1 MRVSDL
7 SRSLRFYCDVFEC
20 RVALEEPDAALPP
33 TVRRRCFGFRGVH
46 RRRPQP
52 VGASPTRA
60 SRVDGAD
67 RNHEVVAFYRDDLG
81 LAVLA
86 QWRDHDGYDGA
97 VFGLPGAGV
106 QLEITQHGSPPLIPP
121 PHPENQ
127 LVLYLRGEQAL
138 RGMADRLTGRG
149 HRPVAPANPYW
160 ARSGAVLFADPDGW
174 LVVLTPWVSSEP
186 LPAK

>member
-1 MRVSDL
+1 MD
-7 SRSLRFYCDVFEC
+7 RSNFS
-20 RVALEEPDAALPP
+20 VALDVWPEHLS
-33 TVRRRCFGFRGVH
+33 
-46 RRRPQP
+46 
-52 VGASPTRA
+52 VGAVRFARPTARF
-60 SRVDGAD
+60 D
-67 RNHEVVAFYRDDLG
+67 EVVAFYRDDLG
-81 LAVLA
+81 LVVLA

-106 QLEITQHGSPPLIPP
+106 QLEITQHGSPPVIPP

-160 ARSGAVLFADPDGW
+160 ARSGAVMFADPDGW
-174 LVVLTPWVSSEP
+174 LVVLTPWVFGEP
-186 LPAK
+186 LPVE